1 MEKFEYAQ
9 EVMDC
14 LAKGAFLTTAEDG
27 KVNTMTI
34 SWGNIGLI
42 WGKQIFTA
50 MVRDTRFTKAAMD
63 NEMEFTVSIPADD
76 SLKPALGICGSK
88 SGRDMDK
95 IKECGL
101 ELIES
106 ETVATPAIKCS
117 GIVLECKVLYKQRM
131 DISALSEELRDK
143 WYGDNNMHT
152 MYYGEIT
159 NMKKL

>member
-1 MEKFEYAQ
+1 MANFEYAQ
-9 EVMDC
+9 EIMDS
-14 LAKGAFLTTAEDG
+14 LANGAFLTTASLG
-27 KVNTMTI
+27 KVNTMTV

-42 WGKQIFTA
+42 WGKKIFTA
-50 MVRDTRFTKAAMD
+50 MVRDTRYTKTAMD
-63 NEMEFTVSIPADD
+63 NEMEFTVSIPTDD
-76 SLKPALGICGSK
+76 SLKSILGICGSK

-106 ETVATPAIKCS
+106 ETVVPPAVKCS

-131 DISALSEELRDK
+131 DTAALAVEVKDK
-143 WYGDNNMHT
+143 WYGDDNMHT

-159 NMKKL
+159 NIKKL